1 MTLVLYMYSVICTV
15 SQSLSLF
22 RLYHTSNDIPHTRY
36 LSSIGFLY
44 NTVDGRGGPEALVF
58 GGDGG
63 LLHNSYTDSYG
74 FVSNTF
80 FDDVWLLSPR
90 EVFMSS
96 TMMNQRN
103 REEYCD
109 WRLSPGSTA
118 MNNFNETCGWD
129 ASLMNDTS
137 LPGECSLKDIM
148 IAAWCRGQF
157 QSLTMS

>member
-1 MTLVLYMYSVICTV
+1 MYIFSDLYCFSIGI
-15 SQSLSLF
+15 SLSVF
-22 RLYHTSNDIPHTRY
+22 RLYHTSNDIPHPRY

-44 NTVDGRGGPEALVF
+44 NTVDGRGPEALVF

-80 FDDVWLLSPR
+80 FDDVWLLLPR
-90 EVFMSS
+90 EVFIST

-109 WRLSPGSTA
+109 WRWSRPDSTA
-118 MNNFNETCGWD
+118 MQIWNKTCMH
-129 ASLMNDTS
+129 MNDT
-137 LPGECSLKDIM
+137 LPPGECSLKDIM

-157 QSLTMS
+157 QSLTVS

>member
-1 MTLVLYMYSVICTV
+1 MMTLVLYMYSVICTV

-22 RLYHTSNDIPHTRY
+22 RLYHTSNDIPQTRY

-44 NTVDGRGGPEALVF
+44 NTVDGRGPEALVF

-90 EVFMSS
+90 EVFVSS
-96 TMMNQRN
+96 TMMKRN

-109 WRLSPGSTA
+109 WRWSRPDSTS
-118 MNNFNETCGWD
+118 MQTWNKTCMH
-129 ASLMNDTS
+129 MNDTS

>member
-1 MTLVLYMYSVICTV
+1 MSLYIDDIDFVRILSEFYSA
-15 SQSLSLF
+15 QSLSLF
-22 RLYHTSNDIPHTRY
+22 LNHTSNDIPHTRY
-36 LSSIGFLY
+36 LSSIGFLPA
-44 NTVDGRGGPEALVF
+44 GRGRGPEALVF

-63 LLHNSYTDSYG
+63 LLHNSYTDSYD
-74 FVSNTF
+74 TF

-90 EVFMSS
+90 EVFVSS

-109 WRLSPGSTA
+109 WRSRPDSTA
-118 MNNFNETCGWD
+118 IEIWKNETCGWD
-129 ASLMNDTS
+129 PYLMNDTT

-148 IAAWCRGQF
+148 IAAWCRGEF